1 MSDNT
6 ERRPAELILAHQ
18 KRIDDVN
25 DDGLGTPRNALE
37 YVQDVYKGR
46 RSIDPWRFRAAVAAL
61 PFESPKLSASAIVS
75 RDDFAAMLDRAL
87 ERSGKT
93 AEVRQIEHQR
103 SPAQGN
109 EDPG

>member
-1 MSDNT
+1 MTDN
-6 ERRPAELILAHQ
+6 ERSPAELILAHQ

-61 PFESPKLSASAIVS
+61 PFESPKLSATAIIT
-75 RDDFAAMLDRAL
+75 REDFATMLERAV
-87 ERSGKT
+87 ERSGQASAMK
-93 AEVRQIEHQR
+93 QIDLTPEPSDEQR
-103 SPAQGN
+103 
-109 EDPG
+109 